1 MEFSL
6 LELNNVLGDIKNLN
20 ERKKDFLNFK
30 NISID
35 SRTLLKNDLFIAIK
49 GKNFDGHSFLPD
61 VLNKGVKSVVIKEG
75 MQKLLPD
82 NFPCWVVNDTLEA
95 FQKLTLLKRKKLNI
109 PVVAITG
116 SVGKT
121 TTKEMVGEVLKKL
134 GKIKLSHANFNNE
147 IGVGLTILATNKED
161 KVLVLEMGMRGLG
174 QIENLSKYS
183 EPDIAVITNIGT
195 AHIGLL
201 GSKKNITYAKCE
213 ISKYLNPEGVVIIPA
228 NDPFLEKTLKEFW
241 KGRVIKVKLLNIEY
255 QKESFKKDNNLRGFY
270 NTSNKTILIE
280 ENIYEISFEGFH
292 NASNFLFAYAVAKE
306 LGINFASFNKFNF
319 ARLGGRNK
327 ILKSVKTTIYDESYN
342 ASPESV
348 KACIKNLL
356 EKPRNK
362 FFIFGSMQELGDESE
377 KYHKEIFNLINN
389 SAIEKCLFICDK
401 ENEKIYSNYLKDKNK
416 FLVLNN
422 IKDVPQEIIKSNI
435 KGDSIL
441 IKGSRFWQLE
451 KIIELIN

>member
-6 LELNNVLGDIKNLN
+6 SELNNVLGLIKNLD
-20 ERKKDFLNFK
+20 EDKKNFLNFR

-35 SRTLLKNDLFIAIK
+35 SRTLFKNDLFIAIK
-49 GKNFDGHSFLPD
+49 GKNFDGHSFLPE
-61 VLNKGVKSVVIKEG
+61 VLNKGVKAVVIKEG
-75 MQKLLPD
+75 LQKFLPS
-82 NFPCWVVNDTLEA
+82 NFPYWVVNDTLEA

-109 PVVAITG
+109 PLVAITG

-121 TTKEMVGEVLKKL
+121 TTKEMIGEVLKKL

-147 IGVGLTILATNKED
+147 IGIGLTILETDMED
-161 KVLVLEMGMRGLG
+161 NVLVLEMGMRGLG

-183 EPDIAVITNIGT
+183 EPDIAVITNIGS

-213 ISKYLNPEGVVIIPA
+213 ISKFLNPEGVVIIPA
-228 NDPFLEKTLKEFW
+228 NDPFLEETLKEYW
-241 KGRVIKVKLLNIEY
+241 KGRVIKVELLNIEN
-255 QKESFKKDNNLRGFY
+255 KKDSLKKDDNLRGFY
-270 NTSNKTILIE
+270 NPSKKTILIE
-280 ENIYEISFEGFH
+280 ENTFEISFEGFH

-306 LGINFASFNKFNF
+306 FRIDFASFNKFDF
-319 ARLGGRNK
+319 ASLGGRNK

-356 EKPRNK
+356 EKPKNQ
-362 FFIFGSMQELGDESE
+362 FFIFGSMQELGKESE
-377 KYHKEIFNLINN
+377 KYHREIFKLIDN
-389 SAIEKCLFICDK
+389 SDIEKCLFICDRK
-401 ENEKIYSNYLKDKNK
+401 DEKIYSNYLKDKRK

-422 IKDVPQEIIKSNI
+422 IKDVPEEINKSTK

-441 IKGSRFWQLE
+441 IKGSRCWQLD
-451 KIIELIN
+451 KIIQLIN

>member
-6 LELNNVLGDIKNLN
+6 SELNNVLGDIKNLSKGK
-20 ERKKDFLNFK
+20 RDFLNFK

-35 SRTLLKNDLFIAIK
+35 SRTLSKNDLFIAIK
-49 GKNFDGHSFLPD
+49 GKTFDGHNFLPD
-61 VLNKGVKSVVIKEG
+61 VLDKGVKSVVIKKG
-75 MQKLLPD
+75 MQRLLPR
-82 NFPCWVVNDTLEA
+82 NFPYWVVNDTLEA
-95 FQKLTLLKRKKLNI
+95 FQKLALLKRKKLNI

-121 TTKEMVGEVLKKL
+121 TTKEMIGGVLNKL
-134 GKIKLSHANFNNE
+134 GRIKLSHANFNNE
-147 IGVGLTILATNKED
+147 IGVGLTILATDEED
-161 KVLVLEMGMRGLG
+161 KALVLEMGMRGLG

-183 EPDIAVITNIGT
+183 EPDVAVITNIGT

-213 ISKYLNPEGVVIIPA
+213 ISKFLNPEGVVIIPA

-241 KGRVIKVKLLNIEY
+241 KGKVIKVKLLNIEN
-255 QKESFKKDNNLRGFY
+255 QKESFKKDDNLRGFY
-270 NTSNKTILIE
+270 NPSNKTILIE
-280 ENIYEISFEGFH
+280 ENTFEISFEGFH
-292 NASNFLFAYAVAKE
+292 NASNFLFAYVVAKE
-306 LGINFASFNKFNF
+306 LGIDFASFNKFDF
-319 ARLGGRNK
+319 VSLGGRNK

-356 EKPRNK
+356 DKPRNK
-362 FFIFGSMQELGDESE
+362 FFIFGSMQELGKESE

-389 SAIEKCLFICDK
+389 SDIEKCLFICDK
-401 ENEKIYSNYLKDKNK
+401 KNEKIYTNYLKDKKK

-422 IKDVPQEIIKSNI
+422 IKDVPQEINKSTK

-441 IKGSRFWQLE
+441 IKGSRCWQLE

>member
-1 MEFSL
+1 MDFSL
-6 LELNNVLGDIKNLN
+6 SELNDVLGDIKNPGEEKIN
-20 ERKKDFLNFK
+20 FFKFK

-49 GKNFDGHSFLPD
+49 GKNFDAHNFLPE
-61 VLNKGVKSVVIKEG
+61 VLKKEVKAVVIKEG
-75 MQKLLPD
+75 MQKLLPSD
-82 NFPCWVVNDTLEA
+82 FPYWVVNDTLEA

-109 PVVAITG
+109 PLVAITG

-121 TTKEMVGEVLKKL
+121 TTKEMIGEVLKKL
-134 GKIKLSHANFNNE
+134 GKVKLSHANFNNE
-147 IGVGLTILATNKED
+147 IGVGLSILETDVED

-183 EPDIAVITNIGT
+183 RPDIAVITNIGT

-201 GSKKNITYAKCE
+201 GSKKNITCAKCE
-213 ISKYLNPEGVVIIPA
+213 ISKFLNPKGVVIIPA
-228 NDPFLEKTLKEFW
+228 NDNSLEETLKGYW
-241 KGRVIKVKLLNIEY
+241 KGRVMKVELLDGES
-255 QKESFKKDNNLRGFY
+255 QKESFKKDDNLRGFY
-270 NTSNKTILIE
+270 NPSNKTILIE
-280 ENIYEISFEGFH
+280 ENTFEISFEGFH

-306 LGINFASFNKFNF
+306 LGIDFASFNKFDF
-319 ARLGGRNK
+319 VSLGGRNK

-362 FFIFGSMQELGDESE
+362 FFIFGSMQELGEESE
-377 KYHKEIFNLINN
+377 KYHIEIFNLINN
-389 SAIEKCLFICDK
+389 SEIEKCLFICDK
-401 ENEKIYSNYLKDKNK
+401 KNEKNYSNYLKDKNK

-422 IKDVPQEIIKSNI
+422 INDVPKEINNSTKQ
-435 KGDSIL
+435 GDSIL
-441 IKGSRFWQLE
+441 IKGSRCWQLE

>member
-6 LELNNVLGDIKNLN
+6 SELNNVLGLIKNLD
-20 ERKKDFLNFK
+20 EDKKKFLNFR

-35 SRTLLKNDLFIAIK
+35 SRTLFKNDLFIAIK
-49 GKNFDGHSFLPD
+49 GKNFDGHSFLPE
-61 VLNKGVKSVVIKEG
+61 VLNKGVKAVVVKEG
-75 MQKLLPD
+75 LQKFLPS
-82 NFPCWVVNDTLEA
+82 NFPYWVVNDTLEA

-109 PVVAITG
+109 PLVAITG

-121 TTKEMVGEVLKKL
+121 TTKEMIGEVLKKL

-147 IGVGLTILATNKED
+147 IGVGLTILETDMED
-161 KVLVLEMGMRGLG
+161 NVLVLEMGMRGLG

-213 ISKYLNPEGVVIIPA
+213 ISKFLNPEGVVIIPA
-228 NDPFLEKTLKEFW
+228 NDQFLEETLKEYW
-241 KGRVIKVKLLNIEY
+241 KGRVIKVELLNIEN
-255 QKESFKKDNNLRGFY
+255 KKDIFKKDDNLRGFY
-270 NTSNKTILIE
+270 NPSKNTILIE
-280 ENIYEISFEGFH
+280 ENTFEISFEGFH

-306 LGINFASFNKFNF
+306 LRIDFASFNKFDF
-319 ARLGGRNK
+319 ASLGGRNK

-356 EKPRNK
+356 EKPRNQ
-362 FFIFGSMQELGDESE
+362 FFIFGSMQELGKESE
-377 KYHKEIFNLINN
+377 KYHREIFNLIDN
-389 SAIEKCLFICDK
+389 SDIEKCLFICDRK
-401 ENEKIYSNYLKDKNK
+401 DEEIYSDYLKDKRK

-422 IKDVPQEIIKSNI
+422 IKDVPEEINKSTK

-441 IKGSRFWQLE
+441 IKGSRCWQLD
-451 KIIELIN
+451 KIIQLIN